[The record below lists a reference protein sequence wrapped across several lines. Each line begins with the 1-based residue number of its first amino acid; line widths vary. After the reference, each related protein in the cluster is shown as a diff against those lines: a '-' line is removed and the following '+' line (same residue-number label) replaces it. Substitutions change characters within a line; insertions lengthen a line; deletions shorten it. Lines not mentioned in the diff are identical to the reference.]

1 MFRHHSHRD
10 HDQCN
15 SRTFGPRGPGRGEAS
30 RNEGNRGEGG
40 RGGRFGGRGRLFEQG
55 DLRFVILQLIAD
67 KPSHG
72 YEIIKAIEDRVAGAY
87 SPSPGVVYP
96 TLTLLGELGQVT
108 VAEGPG
114 TKKLYSITDEGRA
127 ALEQNRPA
135 VQSIFARMA
144 EILAAYGDGPPPQVI
159 RAAVNLRTALRL
171 KLGRGKLTDA
181 QVAAIATILD
191 AAATAIEAS

>member
-10 HDQCN
+10 RDQCN
-15 SRTFGPRGPGRGEAS
+15 SRTFGQRGA
-30 RNEGNRGEGG
+30 NRGEGG
-40 RGGRFGGRGRLFEQG
+40 RNKGRFGGRGGGRLFEQG

-72 YEIIKAIEDRVAGAY
+72 YEIIKAIEEKVAGAY

-96 TLTLLGELGQVT
+96 TLTLLEELGQLT

-114 TKKLYSITDEGRA
+114 TKKLYSITPEGLA

-144 EILAAYGDGPPPQVI
+144 EMVAAYGDGPPPQVI

-171 KLGRGKLTDA
+171 RLARGKLTEA
-181 QVAAIATILD
+181 EVKSIAATLD
-191 AAATAIEAS
+191 TAAAAIEAA

>member
-1 MFRHHSHRD
+1 MFRHHAHRD
-10 HDQCN
+10 RDQCN
-15 SRTFGPRGPGRGEAS
+15 SRTFGPRGDSHRADS
-30 RNEGNRGEGG
+30 HRGEGG
-40 RGGRFGGRGRLFEQG
+40 RGGPGRFGGRGRLFEQG

-96 TLTLLGELGQVT
+96 TLTLLEELGQVT

-114 TKKLYSITDEGRA
+114 TKKLYSITNEGLA

-144 EILAAYGDGPPPQVI
+144 EIVAAYGDGPPPQVI

-181 QVAAIATILD
+181 QVATIAATLD
-191 AAATAIEAS
+191 AAAATIEAS